1 METTIKKWG
10 NSLGFRIPK
19 SFASQAGVKDG
30 SLVDITIDGEK
41 MIITP
46 VNQEDEP
53 LDVLLD
59 RITPYNKHAAV
70 ETDEPIGNEIW

>member
-1 METTIKKWG
+1 METTVKKWG

-19 SFASQAGVKDG
+19 SFAIQAGVKDG
-30 SLVDITIDGEK
+30 SLVDITIDGDK

-46 VNQEDEP
+46 IQHEDEP

-59 RITPYNKHAAV
+59 MVTPYNKHEEI
-70 ETDEPIGNEIW
+70 ETKDVLGKELW